1 MTRQENDTTTTL
13 HIRNMVCDR
22 CILVVDGVL
31 RHLGL
36 EVLSVGLGEA
46 LISGRP
52 DQAVMEEVR
61 AALEVLGFALI
72 DDPRQ
77 RLAEQIRNQIVALV
91 HERDRALRVNL
102 SERLHEA
109 TGHGYGYLS
118 RLFSETTGTT
128 IERYYIAQRIE
139 RAKELLTYGELTLS
153 QIADRLH
160 YSSTAHLSAQ
170 FKSVT
175 GMTPSRFRKLA
186 GAGRKPLD
194 KL

>member
-1 MTRQENDTTTTL
+1 MTRHENDTTTL
-13 HIRNMVCDR
+13 HIRNMVCNR

-36 EVLSVGLGEA
+36 EVLSVELGVVRLA
-46 LISGRP
+46 GRP
-52 DQAVMEEVR
+52 DQTTTGQLR
-61 AALEVLGFALI
+61 AALEALGFSLI

-77 RLAEQIRNQIVALV
+77 RLAEQVRNLIVAIV
-91 HERDRALRVNL
+91 HEQDEALRVNL
-102 SERLHEA
+102 SERLRAA

-118 RLFSETTGTT
+118 RLFSGITGTT

-139 RAKELLTYGELTLS
+139 RVKELLTYGELTLS
-153 QIADRLH
+153 QIADRMN

-175 GMTPSRFRKLA
+175 GMTPSRFRRLA